1 MDLTV
6 RTETFGAGNLSWL
19 GSREGL
25 VRKTGT
31 IQRSSL
37 TKATH
42 FPDNTLR
49 SSFALAKVSGK
60 LVPYNS
66 AGSGGTNILYGFLF
80 TDQQVLDNGGDIVA
94 PIVRQGDINL
104 AKMHS
109 TSPVVA
115 ADATTTG
122 KFTFN

>member
-37 TKATH
+37 TKNTH
-42 FPDNTLR
+42 YPTGTLP
-49 SSFALAKVSGK
+49 SGTPLAKVAGK
-60 LVPYNS
+60 LRPYNS
-66 AGSGGTNILYGFLF
+66 AASDGTEVLYGFLF
-80 TDQQVLDNGGDIVA
+80 VEQQVQDTGGDIVA

-104 AKMHS
+104 AKLPF
-109 TSPVVA
+109 TVA
-115 ADATTTG
+115 ATATTSG

>member
-1 MDLTV
+1 MDLTM

-37 TKATH
+37 TKGTH
-42 FPDNTLR
+42 YPDNTLK
-49 SSFALAKVSGK
+49 SGMPLAKVSGK

-66 AGSGGTNILYGFLF
+66 AGSGGTEVLYGFLF
-80 TDQQVLDNGGDIVA
+80 TEQQVQDTGGDIVA

-104 AKMHS
+104 AKLPF
-109 TSPVVA
+109 TVA
-115 ADATTTG
+115 ANATTTG